1 MELVAE
7 VHELFADFFVVV
19 DFAVKNDPGGAVLI
33 GDRLLAGFQI
43 DNRKTTHRHSDMPL
57 DIEAILVR
65 PAVADCLIH
74 AIEQLPVNRLP
85 VPANHSCYATHVI
98 CSDCLAFKLDST
110 FGDLSVTRCRM
121 ALLLGAAEYGGRKP
135 PASLLRCACV
145 SLPVFLSSA
154 RRPPHKDKIENQN
167 LRALSI

>member
-1 MELVAE
+1 MNYNFGIGIRLELVAE
-7 VHELFADFFVVV
+7 ILELFPDFFIVV
-19 DFAVKNDPGGAVLI
+19 DLAVKNDPGGAVLI

-85 VPANHSCYATHVI
+85 VPANHSCRSEERRVG
-98 CSDCLAFKLDST
+98 KE
-110 FGDLSVTRCRM
+110 CRS
-121 ALLLGAAEYGGRKP
+121 RW
-135 PASLLRCACV
+135 
-145 SLPVFLSSA
+145 SA
-154 RRPPHKDKIENQN
+154 YQ
-167 LRALSI
+167 